1 MKIHFHIGENP
12 FSYGGKSI
20 FVGGNRKSPP
30 RNGQILRSFEII
42 LPKFHFILPKF
53 YFAPPWKMFVFQRAI
68 RRFLRGGDRAP
79 EVWRAEAKE
88 LDMVSQGEEESV
100 GACLLRD

>member
-1 MKIHFHIGENP
+1 MENKR
-12 FSYGGKSI
+12 F
-20 FVGGNRKSPP
+20 P
-30 RNGQILRSFEII
+30 RGREII

-53 YFAPPWKMFVFQRAI
+53 YFAPPWGMFVFQRAI
-68 RRFLRGGDRAP
+68 RRFLRGGDLAP